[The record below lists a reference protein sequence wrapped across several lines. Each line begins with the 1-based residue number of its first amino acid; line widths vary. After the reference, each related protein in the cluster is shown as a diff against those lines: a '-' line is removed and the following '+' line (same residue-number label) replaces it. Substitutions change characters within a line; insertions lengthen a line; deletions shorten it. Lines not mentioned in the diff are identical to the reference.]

1 MAVMRGYVRNQEIYE
16 TILEQKLDNLRC
28 ATLTKQLVSRE
39 EQNDEIEAH
48 GIYEYRGKD
57 FFFRRNEHASLAF
70 DVFGGDMD
78 AYMRFDDQSDE
89 KKNRLF

>member
-1 MAVMRGYVRNQEIYE
+1 MRGYVRNQEIYE

-48 GIYEYRGKD
+48 GIYE
-57 FFFRRNEHASLAF
+57 RRRQNGIVGMGDNTSLT
-70 DVFGGDMD
+70 V
-78 AYMRFDDQSDE
+78 YPLRS
-89 KKNRLF
+89 K